1 MKTINTNN
9 INKLIIDQDSKI
21 PFLLNS
27 KKTSDLNEKDSTSVI
42 NTIKDKLRTNSINKN
57 MVLLKDKMGSKTSML
72 NSNPFELVNIVKKS
86 KVDVLKS
93 MKIFQNFERYPRLTK
108 NKSNLLEK
116 NNHELNK
123 NISNIKTDFKSCSL
137 TRNYKSVNDL
147 MKLSSSLKPQEM
159 KITISST
166 VNYCKEDNEKLFK
179 TLSVKFE
186 NTNSK
191 DYSNNNKVYS

>member
-27 KKTSDLNEKDSTSVI
+27 KKTSDLNEKDSPSVN

-123 NISNIKTDFKSCSL
+123 NISNIKTDFKNCSL
-137 TRNYKSVNDL
+137 TRNYKSDNDL